1 MNFVFLFFLEGKS
14 MDSVKDRKKFKR
26 YSHLAEF
33 QIPIG
38 GITYQAYTNNFS
50 LNDICFTIKGMPTI
64 TSGTAVDIKIEEL
77 NLDIQGKVLW
87 TKKNGLGFTVDVE
100 RRSISGLLKHFP
112 LSDIFLDL
120 QRNEKTGILE
130 VKDGNICKKIYIKN
144 GDITFAASNL
154 EEDRLGEVLIK
165 AGRLTLEQYSHS
177 FDVMKKTGKR
187 HGSVL
192 VELGY
197 LKPKEVF
204 LAVTNQVEEII
215 LSLFQWK
222 EGRFEF
228 KEGPLPSEEVITLK
242 LSAANLIY
250 RGCKRMDNITNIR
263 NTFPPMDAIL
273 YYSKDPLNL
282 FQDIKLYEK
291 DKEIVSLI
299 DGSRTLQEIFSM
311 SPLNNFETVKTL
323 HALISARII
332 EIHEK
337 DEMGD
342 KIGEEVLRE
351 TEEVVL
357 DSSFVEKVEE
367 LYNKLESSNYYEL
380 LEVTKWSTADDIKRA
395 YYKKA
400 KEFHPDRHFYLTS
413 NTLKNKLDNLFSTLT
428 IAYKTL
434 SDLKMKKEYDES
446 LSSRTL
452 PGTGRNLDMAKAK
465 FEEGKMA
472 LKKRLFADAAAL
484 FGQAVYLDNSVPDYH
499 FYLGLTLENEKKL
512 HEAEDAVNK
521 ALKLAPFNAL
531 YMAELGHIYLEL
543 GLNLRAK
550 TTFEKAIKFDPSNER
565 ATEGLQK
572 LAGRS

>member
-1 MNFVFLFFLEGKS
+1 

-250 RGCKRMDNITNIR
+250 RGCKRMDNIN
-263 NTFPPMDAIL
+263 
-273 YYSKDPLNL
+273 
-282 FQDIKLYEK
+282 
-291 DKEIVSLI
+291 
-299 DGSRTLQEIFSM
+299 
-311 SPLNNFETVKTL
+311 
-323 HALISARII
+323 
-332 EIHEK
+332 
-337 DEMGD
+337 
-342 KIGEEVLRE
+342 
-351 TEEVVL
+351 
-357 DSSFVEKVEE
+357 
-367 LYNKLESSNYYEL
+367 
-380 LEVTKWSTADDIKRA
+380 
-395 YYKKA
+395 
-400 KEFHPDRHFYLTS
+400 
-413 NTLKNKLDNLFSTLT
+413 
-428 IAYKTL
+428 
-434 SDLKMKKEYDES
+434 
-446 LSSRTL
+446 
-452 PGTGRNLDMAKAK
+452 
-465 FEEGKMA
+465 
-472 LKKRLFADAAAL
+472 
-484 FGQAVYLDNSVPDYH
+484 
-499 FYLGLTLENEKKL
+499 
-512 HEAEDAVNK
+512 
-521 ALKLAPFNAL
+521 
-531 YMAELGHIYLEL
+531 
-543 GLNLRAK
+543 
-550 TTFEKAIKFDPSNER
+550 
-565 ATEGLQK
+565 
-572 LAGRS
+572 